1 MKARFLCHHGEEG
14 ISRMKILIIDDDP
27 GIRML
32 LSKFLQ
38 KEGYEIILGEDGL
51 EGVELAKKH
60 QPDLILLDVVMPRMD
75 GLTAARLIKFY
86 KPLSNVPIVFLTA
99 KDAEKEIELAQEVR
113 AEVYITKP
121 FDVRQVI
128 QIVKEIAQTSNK
140 GTTAA

>member
-1 MKARFLCHHGEEG
+1 LAAKV
-14 ISRMKILIIDDDP
+14 LIVDDDP

-38 KEGYEIILGEDGL
+38 REGYETVMAQNGL
-51 EGVELAKKH
+51 EGVESAKKL
-60 QPDLILLDVVMPRMD
+60 QPDLIVMDVVMPQMD

-86 KPLSNVPIVFLTA
+86 KPLSNVPILFLTA
-99 KDAEKEIELAQEVR
+99 KDADKEIELAQEVR

-128 QIVKEIAQTSNK
+128 DVVKETLSGK
-140 GTTAA
+140 KTEG

>member
-1 MKARFLCHHGEEG
+1 LPVKV
-14 ISRMKILIIDDDP
+14 LIVDDDP

-38 KEGYEIILGEDGL
+38 KEGYEVMLAEDGL

-86 KPLSNVPIVFLTA
+86 KPLSEVPIVFLTA

-128 QIVKEIAQTSNK
+128 QVVNEISRNMKKQ
-140 GTTAA
+140 

>member
-1 MKARFLCHHGEEG
+1 MTILKQEDGEL
-14 ISRMKILIIDDDP
+14 SAKVLIVDDDP

-38 KEGYEIILGEDGL
+38 REGFETIMAQNGL
-51 EGVELAKKH
+51 EGVETAKKL
-60 QPDLILLDVVMPRMD
+60 QPDLIIMDVVMPQMD

-86 KPLSNVPIVFLTA
+86 KPLSEVPILFLTA
-99 KDAEKEIELAQEVR
+99 KDADKEIELAQEVR

-128 QIVKEIAQTSNK
+128 DVVRETLSGKKTK
-140 GTTAA
+140 D

>member
-1 MKARFLCHHGEEG
+1 MA
-14 ISRMKILIIDDDP
+14 SKILIVDDDP

-38 KEGYEIILGEDGL
+38 REGYETIPAQNGL
-51 EGVELAKKH
+51 EGVELAKKN
-60 QPDLILLDVVMPRMD
+60 QPDLIIMDVVMPQMD

-86 KPLSNVPIVFLTA
+86 KPLSEVPVLFLTA

-121 FDVRQVI
+121 FDIRQVI
-128 QIVKEIAQTSNK
+128 QVVQETLTGGKTR
-140 GTTAA
+140 G

>member
-1 MKARFLCHHGEEG
+1 
-14 ISRMKILIIDDDP
+14 MKILIVDDDP

-38 KEGYEIILGEDGL
+38 KEGFEVILGEDGL
-51 EGVELAKKH
+51 EGVELAKKN

-86 KPLSNVPIVFLTA
+86 KPLSTVPIIFLTA
-99 KDAEKEIELAQEVR
+99 KDADKEIELAQEVR

-128 QIVKEIAQTSNK
+128 QVVKEIS
-140 GTTAA
+140 AAASAK

>member
-1 MKARFLCHHGEEG
+1 MPAKV
-14 ISRMKILIIDDDP
+14 LIVDDDP

-38 KEGYEIILGEDGL
+38 REGYETVMAENGL
-51 EGVELAKKH
+51 EGVEFAKKH
-60 QPDLILLDVVMPRMD
+60 QPDLIIMDVVMPQMD

-86 KPLSNVPIVFLTA
+86 KPLSEVPILFLTA

-128 QIVKEIAQTSNK
+128 QVVKEILSGKKTGEK
-140 GTTAA
+140 PDDER